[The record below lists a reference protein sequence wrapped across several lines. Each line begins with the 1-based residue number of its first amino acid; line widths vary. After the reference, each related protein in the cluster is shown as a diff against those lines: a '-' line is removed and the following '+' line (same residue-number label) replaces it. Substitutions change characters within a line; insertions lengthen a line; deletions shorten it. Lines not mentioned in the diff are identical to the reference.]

1 MADKQALILVVDDNE
16 MNRDMLSRRLERQGY
31 QSVLAEDGV
40 QALER
45 LPEAAFDL
53 VLLDIMMPRMN
64 GYEVLERIKADPA
77 LRHIPVIMISAVD
90 ELDSVV
96 KCIELGAD
104 DYLFKPFNPIL
115 LKARVN
121 ASLEKKR
128 LRDQEQAVLRQL
140 QAALPPEIAA
150 RAEAGL
156 VADALADVS
165 AVAVAAGNDLTPDAQ
180 VDLLNRLY
188 PMLDALAGDHHLHP
202 LRPVGNVYTAV
213 AGAVTPMP
221 EHPNAAADFALAALE
236 AAYQLGAGVGMGL
249 HTGPAAAGVVAN
261 AYDVWGDAVDGAR
274 QMAGSVSS
282 AILLN
287 PTAAERL
294 EAFYAV
300 ENGILSGRR

>member
-1 MADKQALILVVDDNE
+1 MTGQQALILVVDDNE

-45 LPEAAFDL
+45 LPEQPFDL

-77 LRHIPVIMISAVD
+77 QRHVPVIMISAVD

-115 LKARVN
+115 LKARVS

-150 RAEAGL
+150 RTEAGP
-156 VADALADVS
+156 VADALDDVS
-165 AVAVAAGNDLTPDAQ
+165 AVAIVAGNDLPPDAQ
-180 VDLLNRLY
+180 IDLLNHLY
-188 PMLDALAGDHHLHP
+188 PLLDALAYDHNLHP

-213 AGAVTPMP
+213 AGTLTPTDD
-221 EHPNAAADFALAALE
+221 HPNAAAAFALAALD
-236 AAYQLGAGVGMGL
+236 AANQAGAGVGIGL
-249 HTGPAAAGVVAN
+249 HTGPAVAGVVAN
-261 AYDVWGDAVDGAR
+261 AYDVWGEAVYRAR
-274 QMAGSVSS
+274 QMAESASS
-282 AILLN
+282 TILLSA
-287 PTAAERL
+287 PAAERL

-300 ENGILSGRR
+300 ENGILVGRR